1 MQLDTQEVYSVMADS
16 IAPLGITNV
25 YAPLSELKSRLSVQ
39 SSDYDGTMWQLL
51 HVASR
56 LIDRHCNRRFYV
68 RTASRRFDVGDV
80 SGFSVVDLISVN
92 QIVED
97 WDGDGVYETTRS
109 RSEYL
114 LYPLDAE
121 PESPH
126 GCGFM
131 RVRDN
136 FKRSMRG
143 FPIGRATVQVNA
155 RWGFRSHFI
164 NSGAALATGGAALNA
179 ASQSLTV
186 TDGTNIDAGQTILMN
201 NEQMFVRQIA
211 ARVVNVVRGLNGTVA
226 VSHPN
231 STAIKVLQYP
241 AEITEATL
249 LTAVDRWRRRD
260 GFMGGALLS
269 DGSDLY
275 SADSDISKLLAPYRR
290 ISM

>member
-1 MQLDTQEVYSVMADS
+1 MADS

-56 LIDRHCNRRFYV
+56 LIDRHCNRRFYI

-121 PESPH
+121 PVNLRTDAALCVYATISSVLCADFQSDELR
-126 GCGFM
+126 C
-131 RVRDN
+131 
-136 FKRSMRG
+136 KSMR
-143 FPIGRATVQVNA
+143 
-155 RWGFRSHFI
+155 
-164 NSGAALATGGAALNA
+164 
-179 ASQSLTV
+179 
-186 TDGTNIDAGQTILMN
+186 DGD
-201 NEQMFVRQIA
+201 
-211 ARVVNVVRGLNGTVA
+211 
-226 VSHPN
+226 
-231 STAIKVLQYP
+231 
-241 AEITEATL
+241 
-249 LTAVDRWRRRD
+249 
-260 GFMGGALLS
+260 
-269 DGSDLY
+269 SDL
-275 SADSDISKLLAPYRR
+275 ISSIQVPRWQLGERH
-290 ISM
+290 

>member
-1 MQLDTQEVYSVMADS
+1 MADA

-25 YAPLSELKSRLSVQ
+25 YAPINELKSRLAVQ
-39 SSDYDGTMWQLL
+39 ASEYDNTMWQLL

-68 RTASRRFDVGDV
+68 RTASKRFDVGDV
-80 SGFSVVDLISVN
+80 SGFSVTDLISVN

-97 WDGDGVYETTRS
+97 WDNDGVYETTRS

-121 PESPH
+121 PETPH

-131 RVRDN
+131 RIRDN

-155 RWGFRSHFI
+155 RWGFRAHFI
-164 NSGAALATGGAALNA
+164 NSGATVTTGGTALNP
-179 ASQSLTV
+179 ASQSV
-186 TDGTNIDAGQTILMN
+186 NITDDTNINAGQTILIN

-211 ARVVNVVRGLNGTVA
+211 ARVLNVARGVNGTIPA
-226 VSHPN
+226 SHQN
-231 STAIKVLQYP
+231 SSIIKVLQYP
-241 AEITEATL
+241 AETTEATL

-260 GFMGGALLS
+260 GFMGGALLADS
-269 DGSDLY
+269 NDLY
-275 SADSDISKLLAPYRR
+275 SAESDIAKLLEPYRR
-290 ISM
+290 ITM